1 MLAHRTPCA
10 GRFEGQVMR
19 CIGVVVFCA
28 LLCLAAPAKADVL
41 VSINKS
47 QQQMTVSIDGARTYH
62 WAVSTGR
69 SGYDTPSGGFRAI
82 RLERVYYSK
91 KFDDAP
97 MPNSVFFYGGY
108 AIHGTYEE
116 SKLGNPVSHGCVRLA
131 RVNAE
136 TLYALV
142 RARGMSNTRV
152 VISDGPLR
160 DWPGPGPMARAQS
173 RVRTIRHVRAARHP
187 VGAAPCH
194 SELRNAAP
202 PPRQR
207 ARSIARRTVIA
218 RGLAAQPRPQIRYQH
233 AVAARSTAIVVKS

>member
-1 MLAHRTPCA
+1 
-10 GRFEGQVMR
+10 MR

-160 DWPGPGPMARAQS
+160 DWPGPGPMARARNRGFEQFGTSAPRDIRSAPRHVTQNYETPRLLRASERGQS
-173 RVRTIRHVRAARHP
+173 RGEQSSREAW
-187 VGAAPCH
+187 
-194 SELRNAAP
+194 LRSLDRKYGINT
-202 PPRQR
+202 R
-207 ARSIARRTVIA
+207 
-218 RGLAAQPRPQIRYQH
+218 
-233 AVAARSTAIVVKS
+233 

>member
-1 MLAHRTPCA
+1 M
-10 GRFEGQVMR
+10 GQGMR
-19 CIGVVVFCA
+19 AIAITAFSA
-28 LLCLAAPAKADVL
+28 LLCLAAPAKAEVL
-41 VSINKS
+41 VSISKS

-69 SGYDTPSGGFRAI
+69 PGYDTPSGGFRAT

-116 SKLGNPVSHGCVRLA
+116 SKLGSPVSHGCVRLA
-131 RVNAE
+131 RANAE

-152 VISDGPLR
+152 VVDDGPLR
-160 DWPGPGPMARAQS
+160 VAPGPMARS
-173 RVRTIRHVRAARHP
+173 RSFERDRGFEQFGTSAPRHVTQNDETPRRPRATERGPSRGEESSREAW
-187 VGAAPCH
+187 
-194 SELRNAAP
+194 LRSLDRKYGINT
-202 PPRQR
+202 R
-207 ARSIARRTVIA
+207 
-218 RGLAAQPRPQIRYQH
+218 
-233 AVAARSTAIVVKS
+233 

>member
-1 MLAHRTPCA
+1 MLINKTAA
-10 GRFEGQVMR
+10 GLFWGQIMR
-19 CIGVVVFCA
+19 GIAITALGA
-28 LLCLAAPAKADVL
+28 LLCLAAPAKAEVL
-41 VSINKS
+41 VSISKS

-69 SGYDTPSGGFRAI
+69 PGYDTPSGGFRAT

-116 SKLGNPVSHGCVRLA
+116 SKLGSPVSHGCVRLA
-131 RVNAE
+131 RANAE

-152 VISDGPLR
+152 VVDDRPLR
-160 DWPGPGPMARAQS
+160 VAPGPMARS
-173 RVRTIRHVRAARHP
+173 RSFERGRGFEQFGTPAPRRVTQNDETPRRPRATGRGPSRGEESSREAW
-187 VGAAPCH
+187 
-194 SELRNAAP
+194 LRSLDRKYGINT
-202 PPRQR
+202 R
-207 ARSIARRTVIA
+207 
-218 RGLAAQPRPQIRYQH
+218 
-233 AVAARSTAIVVKS
+233 